1 MLWEVALL
9 FFFFI
14 EIKELLCFLKVLMLD
29 KACTGSFAYD
39 DLHSVL
45 IKNKIKP
52 TRMMDVLFY
61 LFFLSTIWQGGY
73 TTRKIYGSL
82 FAGVKMCLLF

>member
-1 MLWEVALL
+1 M
-9 FFFFI
+9 
-14 EIKELLCFLKVLMLD
+14 ELLCFLKVLMLD

-61 LFFLSTIWQGGY
+61 LFCPQLYGREDTLLERSMVGY
-73 TTRKIYGSL
+73 L
-82 FAGVKMCLLF
+82 QE

>member
-1 MLWEVALL
+1 
-9 FFFFI
+9 
-14 EIKELLCFLKVLMLD
+14 MLD

-45 IKNKIKP
+45 IIKKKIKP

-61 LFFLSTIWQGGY
+61 LFLPPTIWQGGY
-73 TTRKIYGSL
+73 TTRKIYGRL

>member
-1 MLWEVALL
+1 M
-9 FFFFI
+9 
-14 EIKELLCFLKVLMLD
+14 ELLCFLKVLMLD

-61 LFFLSTIWQGGY
+61 LFFCQLYGREDTLLERSTVAYLQE
-73 TTRKIYGSL
+73 
-82 FAGVKMCLLF
+82 